1 MAKRKSLTKY
11 LGLYFKSLLLF
22 WRADKLDSSIL
33 ILVIP
38 LKALIPSLLTFF
50 AQEMLNQLSVG
61 RLNYEN
67 FLFWGIS
74 FFVSL
79 ITIPLA
85 TNVQGVLT
93 DRLIA
98 FVNTSLMN
106 KTKELQGLA
115 NFEDADFYDQV
126 QVINSQSSW
135 RPVNLIV
142 FGTSVIS
149 SFITI
154 VSMGVLLAT
163 YNPLIALL
171 ILVSMI
177 PESLVSYRV
186 QQEAFETMV
195 GASSDARKMQ
205 YASQAVLNKDFTKE
219 IRLFNAF
226 DFFIKRYQRIFW
238 QIHHAVNQ
246 RRAKKMII
254 ALASMTVSS
263 LISILALLWFV
274 FSIQAGRFR
283 VGALLTLTSA
293 IGYIAENIFSMIED
307 SSLLYDTLL
316 YMEKYFNFLK
326 SSDTIDKRGTTKVG
340 TVKGI
345 SFKHVSFTYPHSPR
359 PALNDVNFDVT
370 KGQKIAIVGENGSGK
385 TTLMK
390 LLLRFYDPN
399 QGHIQLNGQ
408 TVQEFDLFSYRSL
421 FSAVFQDYAKFS
433 LTVKENIAISDL
445 DKQDDSQAL
454 IDAMKISGFDPNKGV
469 SESSLLDVQLGKEYE
484 NGTELSGGEWQKLA
498 LARGIFANRQILIL
512 DEPTASLDPRS
523 EYSLFQKFV
532 RIGADKTVFFIT
544 HRLNSVTIADKVL
557 VLNKGKVVAFDTHEN
572 LLKNNDYYR
581 DYYSIQNKA
590 LKKEADTK

>member
-1 MAKRKSLTKY
+1 MKKRKSLTKY
-11 LGLYFKSLLLF
+11 LSLYFKSLLLF
-22 WRADKLDSSIL
+22 WQADKVNSSIL
-33 ILVIP
+33 IIIIP

-50 AQEMLNQLSVG
+50 AQEMLNQLSIG
-61 RLNYEN
+61 HLNYEN
-67 FLFWGIS
+67 FFFWGIS

-85 TNVQGVLT
+85 TNIQGILT

-135 RPVNLIV
+135 QPVNLIV

-154 VSMGVLLAT
+154 ASMGVLLSA

-171 ILVSMI
+171 ILISMI
-177 PESLVSYRV
+177 PESLVSYHV

-195 GASSDARKMQ
+195 DRSSDARKMQ

-226 DFFIKRYQRIFW
+226 DFFIKRYQDIFW

-246 RRAKKMII
+246 TRAKKMIV
-254 ALASMTVSS
+254 ALISMSVSS
-263 LISILALLWFV
+263 LICVFALLWFV
-274 FSIQAGRFR
+274 LSIQAGRFK

-326 SSDTIDKRGTTKVG
+326 SSDTIDKTGQIKATTIKR
-340 TVKGI
+340 I
-345 SFKHVSFTYPHSPR
+345 SFKHLSFSYPNSQQL
-359 PALNDVNFDVT
+359 ALDDVNFEVSV
-370 KGQKIAIVGENGSGK
+370 GQKIAIVGENGSGK
-385 TTLMK
+385 TTLIK
-390 LLLRFYDPN
+390 LLLRFYDPDK
-399 QGHIQLNGQ
+399 GCIQLNGQ
-408 TVQEFDLFSYRSL
+408 TIQGFDFVSYRAL

-445 DKQDDSQAL
+445 DKQDDSQSL
-454 IDAMKISGFDPNKGV
+454 IGAMKISGFDPNKGV
-469 SESSLLDVQLGKEYE
+469 SGSSLLDVQLGKEYE

-498 LARGIFANRQILIL
+498 LARGIFANRKILIL

-523 EYSLFQKFV
+523 EYALFQKFI
-532 RIGADKTVFFIT
+532 RIASDKTVFFIT
-544 HRLNSVTIADKVL
+544 HRLNSVMIADKVL
-557 VLNKGKVVAFDTHEN
+557 VLNQGKVVAFDTHEN

-590 LKKEADTK
+590 LKK

>member
-1 MAKRKSLTKY
+1 MKKRKSLTKY
-11 LGLYFKSLLLF
+11 LSLYFKSLLLF
-22 WRADKLDSSIL
+22 WQADKVNSSIL
-33 ILVIP
+33 IIIIP

-50 AQEMLNQLSVG
+50 AQEMLNQLSIG
-61 RLNYEN
+61 RLDYGN
-67 FLFWGIS
+67 FLFWGTC

-79 ITIPLA
+79 ITIPLG

-135 RPVNLIV
+135 QPVNLIV

-149 SFITI
+149 SSITI
-154 VSMGVLLAT
+154 ISMGVLLSA

-171 ILVSMI
+171 ILISMI

-195 GASSDARKMQ
+195 DASSDARKMQ
-205 YASQAVLNKDFTKE
+205 YDSQAVLNKDFSKE

-226 DFFIKRYQRIFW
+226 DFFIKRYQEIFW
-238 QIHHAVNQ
+238 QIHHAVNKT
-246 RRAKKMII
+246 RAKKMIV
-254 ALASMTVSS
+254 A
-263 LISILALLWFV
+263 LISMSISSVICVFALLWFV
-274 FSIQAGRFR
+274 LSIQAGRFR

-307 SSLLYDTLL
+307 SSLLYNTLL

-326 SSDTIDKRGTTKVG
+326 SSDTIEKTGRIKAGDIKR
-340 TVKGI
+340 I
-345 SFKHVSFTYPHSPR
+345 AFRHVSFAYPNSKR
-359 PALNDVNFDVT
+359 LALNDVDFEVSA
-370 KGQKIAIVGENGSGK
+370 GQKIAIVGENGSGK
-385 TTLMK
+385 TTLIK
-390 LLLRFYDPN
+390 LLLRFYDPS
-399 QGHIQLNGQ
+399 QGHLQLNGQ
-408 TVQEFDLFSYRSL
+408 AVQDFDLVSYRAL
-421 FSAVFQDYAKFS
+421 FSAVFQDFAKFS
-433 LTVKENIAISDL
+433 LTVKDNIAMSDL
-445 DKQDDSQAL
+445 NRRNDRAAL
-454 IDAMKISGFDPNKGV
+454 VKAMSASGFAPNKGL
-469 SESSLLDVQLGKEYE
+469 SQNKLLNIQLGKEYAD
-484 NGTELSGGEWQKLA
+484 GTELSGGEWQKLA
-498 LARGIFANRQILIL
+498 LARGIFADRKILIL

-523 EYSLFQKFV
+523 EYALFQKFV
-532 RIGADKTVFFIT
+532 SIASDKTVFFIT

-557 VLNKGKVVAFDTHEN
+557 VLNQGKVVAFDTHEN

-581 DYYSIQNKA
+581 SYYSIQNKI
-590 LKKEADTK
+590 LKK

>member
-11 LGLYFKSLLLF
+11 LGLYFKSLVLF

-195 GASSDARKMQ
+195 DASSDARKMQ

-246 RRAKKMII
+246 TRAKKMII

-326 SSDTIDKRGTTKVG
+326 SSDTIDKSGTVKVNI
-340 TVKGI
+340 VKGI
-345 SFKHVSFTYPHSPR
+345 SFKHVSFTYPHSPQ
-359 PALNDVNFDVT
+359 PALNDVNFEVA
-370 KGQKIAIVGENGSGK
+370 KGEKIAIVGENGSGK

-390 LLLRFYDPN
+390 LLLRFYDPS
-399 QGHIQLNGQ
+399 QG
-408 TVQEFDLFSYRSL
+408 FDLFSYRSL

-454 IDAMKISGFDPNKGV
+454 IDAMKVSGFDPNKGV

-498 LARGIFANRQILIL
+498 LARGVFANRQILIL

-532 RIGADKTVFFIT
+532 RIAADKTVFFIT

-557 VLNKGKVVAFDTHEN
+557 VLNKGKSW
-572 LLKNNDYYR
+572 LLIR
-581 DYYSIQNKA
+581 
-590 LKKEADTK
+590 TKIF